1 MNIGVLGGTFDP
13 PHIGHLILA
22 ESARIEL
29 SLQTIFFLPN
39 YVSPFKEEMHSLEA
53 DVRAELVS
61 LAITGNKNFCVEFSE
76 VKKHEVSY
84 TVDTLRSLKVKYP
97 DEHLFLL
104 MGADAFNEFHLW
116 KEPDEIVKLSTL
128 AIALRPGNK
137 IDLTSHPFG
146 EFATLFSIP
155 QIDVSST
162 DIRQRIR
169 EGKSIQY
176 LVPWTVQTF
185 IESKRLYRDS

>member
-137 IDLTSHPFG
+137 IDLTSHPF
-146 EFATLFSIP
+146 
-155 QIDVSST
+155 
-162 DIRQRIR
+162 
-169 EGKSIQY
+169 
-176 LVPWTVQTF
+176 
-185 IESKRLYRDS
+185 